1 MNFIG
6 NTGITLVSTF
16 GGIYLLMMLL
26 RFLLQTARADF
37 YNPVSQ
43 SIVRFTDPLV
53 RPLRMIIPG
62 YRGIDFAALVAALLV
77 QCCAIVALISLYG
90 ATLPNLGTIIA
101 WGVVGNLLFVI
112 QIYYFAIIG
121 SIIMSFIMMFS
132 GNPTPHP
139 LLQLVWQLTEPVMA
153 PVRSIIPSMG
163 GLDFSPIVIFLGI
176 QILQNFII
184 ETFGVT
190 NSMAAVV
197 LGI

>member
-1 MNFIG
+1 MNFVG
-6 NTGITLVSTF
+6 STGITLVSTF

-26 RFLLQTARADF
+26 RFLLQIARADF

-43 SIVRFTDPLV
+43 SIVRITDPLV
-53 RPLRMIIPG
+53 KPLRLFIPG
-62 YRGIDFAALVAALLV
+62 YRGIDFAALIAALLV
-77 QCCAIVALISLYG
+77 QCLAIAALSFLY
-90 ATLPNLGTIIA
+90 ASALPPLSNIIA
-101 WGVVGNLLFVI
+101 WAVIGNLLFII

-176 QILQNFII
+176 QMLQNFII
-184 ETFGVT
+184 QTFGVT
-190 NSMAAVV
+190 TTMAAVT